1 MDLLSPSELPPL
13 GATVH
18 AKEQWNKDSTAWIV
32 TARDEETMKVDL
44 LSAMP
49 WRTKGSMLNVDA
61 STIQKV
67 VAPEGRKR
75 SNTGEERRGQRC

>member
-1 MDLLSPSELPPL
+1 
-13 GATVH
+13 
-18 AKEQWNKDSTAWIV
+18 
-32 TARDEETMKVDL
+32 
-44 LSAMP
+44 MP

-61 STIQKV
+61 STIQEV